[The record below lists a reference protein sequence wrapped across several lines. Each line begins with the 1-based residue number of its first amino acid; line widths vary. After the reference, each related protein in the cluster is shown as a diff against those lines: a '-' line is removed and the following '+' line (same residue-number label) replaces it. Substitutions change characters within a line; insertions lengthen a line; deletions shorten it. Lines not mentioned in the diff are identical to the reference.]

1 MNQEILA
8 RLVCRP
14 ARKCNVAA
22 LEKATSEEDACLMV
36 VSIADLTMLV
46 LGVPYLGL
54 ATFSAYQFARQRE
67 QSRFHRL
74 LIFTAFSLFILL
86 RVGGTTA
93 LHIGDIAAALLML
106 RLSLVSLL
114 VAIYI
119 LLLFASDLS
128 NTDAWLDWSAGGI
141 LLLLSGAVLL
151 APATLD
157 SAQQIGFSLY
167 LPLISALV
175 WLILLIGSVLTICQ
189 VCRVSFRVSGVI
201 RQRLHCISGG
211 IALGVISLALILV
224 ARVEPAAAAPALS
237 IEQALLLLSGLA
249 LLAGFAPPG
258 WLRRLWMLRKL
269 ESISTLAG
277 DLMLAIPQPDIST
290 DEQRQTRGLRLMLE
304 RAVNDLSADTG
315 IVQLWNPTQGQLECA
330 VLLLAHEQTT
340 PPGSKPVDET
350 LLAEAF
356 SRQQAVFRQSA
367 TRRLYLLTRRAQ
379 GRTML
384 AAPLLAQGQALG
396 VVGISCGPRLL
407 FAEDQ
412 LTLLERI
419 ADQMAQWLV
428 YQQLVEST
436 SLLESLRAE
445 QAQKERFIAMIAHE
459 LRTPLTVMKGRLQ
472 LLRRQLN
479 KEGLTAAAE
488 AVTKLDE
495 PYNRLGQLISA
506 FIDVSY
512 LDTGQLHLPRH
523 VLDLSGL
530 VRKVVEQAGP
540 ANLVTLELAEQS
552 EEDAGNIQPALVLG
566 DSARLE
572 RVLESL
578 LDNARKYS
586 PEGSK
591 ILVRLERRADAD
603 EVVVSVRDFGIGI
616 PPEDQPHIFQ
626 RWFRASGSSA
636 RTGGGVGLSL
646 YLGAQ
651 IIGLHGGRMWV
662 ESSSISGEGSTF
674 FFSLPVVD
682 PHEVGSL
689 GDQIQGQEWS
699 QETDQR

>member
-1 MNQEILA
+1 MA
-8 RLVCRP
+8 
-14 ARKCNVAA
+14 
-22 LEKATSEEDACLMV
+22 

-46 LGVPYLGL
+46 LGLPYLGL
-54 ATFSAYQFARQRE
+54 ATFSAYQFAQKRE

-86 RVGGTTA
+86 RVGGTAA
-93 LHIGDIAAALLML
+93 LHIGETAAALLML

-114 VAIYI
+114 IAIYV
-119 LLLFASDLS
+119 LLLFASDLA
-128 NTDAWLDWSAGGI
+128 NTGVWLDRSAGS
-141 LLLLSGAVLL
+141 LLLALSAVVLL
-151 APATLD
+151 ASATLD
-157 SAQQIGFSLY
+157 SSQDVGFMLR
-167 LPLISALV
+167 PFLILALV
-175 WLILLIGSVLTICQ
+175 WLFLLIGNVFIICQ
-189 VCRVSFRVSGVI
+189 FCRVSFHVSGII
-201 RQRLHCISGG
+201 RQRLHWMSGG
-211 IALGVISLALILV
+211 IALSVVSLALILV
-224 ARVEPAAAAPALS
+224 ARVEPAAAAPAFH
-237 IEQALLLLSGLA
+237 IEQILLLLAGVA
-249 LLAGFAPPG
+249 LLAGFAPPD
-258 WLRRLWMLRKL
+258 WLRRLWMLHKL
-269 ESISTLAG
+269 EGISALAG
-277 DLMLAIPQPDIST
+277 KLILAVPQPDLAT

-304 RAVNDLSADTG
+304 RALNDLSADAG
-315 IVQLWNPTQGQLECA
+315 MVQLWNPAQEQLECA
-330 VLLLAHEQTT
+330 VLLLAREQIS
-340 PPGSKPVDET
+340 PPGSKPVDEAV
-350 LLAEAF
+350 LAEAF
-356 SRQQAVFRQSA
+356 NRQQAMFRQSA
-367 TRRLYLLTRRAQ
+367 ARRLYLLTRRAQ

-384 AAPLLAQGQALG
+384 ASPLVAQGRALG

-419 ADQMAQWLV
+419 ADQMAEWLV
-428 YQQLVEST
+428 YQQHEQST
-436 SLLESLRAE
+436 ALLERLRAE
-445 QAQKERFIAMIAHE
+445 QAQKERSIAMIAHE

-479 KEGLTAAAE
+479 KEGLTNAAE

-495 PYNRLGQLISA
+495 PYNRLGQLIST

-540 ANLVTLELAEQS
+540 ASLVPLALTEQLE
-552 EEDAGNIQPALVLG
+552 EEAGSVQPALVLG

-578 LDNARKYS
+578 LDNARKHS
-586 PEGSK
+586 PEGST
-591 ILVRLERRADAD
+591 ILVRLERRAEAD
-603 EVVVSVRDFGIGI
+603 EALVSVRDFGIGI
-616 PPEDQPHIFQ
+616 PLEDQPRIFQ
-626 RWFRASGSSA
+626 RWFRASGSPA
-636 RTGGGVGLSL
+636 RQGGGLGLSL

-651 IIGLHGGRMWV
+651 IIRLHGGRMWV
-662 ESSSISGEGSTF
+662 ESSGVAGEGSTF

-689 GDQIQGQEWS
+689 SDQVQGLEWN

>member
-1 MNQEILA
+1 
-8 RLVCRP
+8 
-14 ARKCNVAA
+14 
-22 LEKATSEEDACLMV
+22 MV

-46 LGVPYLGL
+46 LGLPYLGL
-54 ATFSAYQFARQRE
+54 ATFSVYQFAQKRE

-93 LHIGDIAAALLML
+93 LHLGDTAAALLLL

-114 VAIYI
+114 VAIYV

-128 NTDAWLDWSAGGI
+128 NTGVWLDWIAGGI
-141 LLLLSGAVLL
+141 LLLLSSVELL
-151 APATLD
+151 APAALD
-157 SAQQIGFSLY
+157 SSQPVGFRLL
-167 LPLISALV
+167 LPFIPALV
-175 WLILLIGSVLTICQ
+175 WLILLIGDMFIIYQ
-189 VCRVSFRVSGVI
+189 FCRVSFRVSGVI
-201 RQRLHCISGG
+201 RQRLHCMSGG
-211 IALGVISLALILV
+211 IALSGVSLALILLV
-224 ARVEPAAAAPALS
+224 RIEPAAAEPALP
-237 IEQALLLLSGLA
+237 IEQVLLLLSGVA
-249 LLAGFAPPG
+249 LLAGFAPPD

-269 ESISTLAG
+269 EGISTLAG
-277 DLMLAIPQPDIST
+277 DLILALPQPDSST
-290 DEQRQTRGLRLMLE
+290 DVQRQTRGLHLMLE
-304 RAVNDLSADTG
+304 RAVSDLCADAG

-330 VLLLAHEQTT
+330 VLLLAHEQTLL
-340 PPGSKPVDET
+340 PGSKPVDEAV
-350 LLAEAF
+350 LAEAF
-356 SRQQAVFRQSA
+356 NRQQTVFRQSA
-367 TRRLYLLTRRAQ
+367 TRPLYLLSRRAQ
-379 GRTML
+379 GLTML
-384 AAPLLAQGQALG
+384 AAPLLAQGRALG

-412 LTLLERI
+412 LPLLERI

-428 YQQLVEST
+428 YQQHEQAT

-445 QAQKERFIAMIAHE
+445 QAQKERSIAMIAHE

-479 KEGLTAAAE
+479 KEGLTNAAE

-495 PYNRLGQLISA
+495 PYNRLGQLIST

-512 LDTGQLHLPRH
+512 LDTGQLQLPRH

-530 VRKVVEQAGP
+530 VRKVVEQAGT
-540 ANLVTLELAEQS
+540 ASLVTLELVEQS
-552 EEDAGNIQPALVLG
+552 EEDVGGVQPVLVLG

-586 PEGSK
+586 AEGSK
-591 ILVRLERRADAD
+591 VVVRLERRADAD
-603 EVVVSVRDFGIGI
+603 EVIVSVRDFGIGI
-616 PPEDQPHIFQ
+616 PLEDQPRIFQ
-626 RWFRASGSSA
+626 RWFRASSSPA
-636 RTGGGVGLSL
+636 RNGGGIGLSL

-651 IIGLHGGRMWV
+651 IISLHGGQMWM

-674 FFSLPVVD
+674 FFSLPTVD
-682 PHEVGSL
+682 PREVGSL
-689 GDQIQGQEWS
+689 SDQAQGQEWS